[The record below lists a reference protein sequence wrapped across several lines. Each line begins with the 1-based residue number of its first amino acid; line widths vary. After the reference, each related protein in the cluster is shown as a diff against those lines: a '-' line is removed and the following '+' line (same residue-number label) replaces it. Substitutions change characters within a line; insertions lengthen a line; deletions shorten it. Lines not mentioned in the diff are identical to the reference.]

1 MAKRGRPIDWRKA
14 YSTYKRTV
22 DYYTKKLG
30 TMKNEW
36 YMTDFHQFKER
47 VTSQREIENKWTVAK
62 TVSYFAQKA
71 SLNEMTIKQINEH
84 RSGEKEPG
92 KRMSITKAVDT
103 NTTPT
108 NKAKNEETKYIV
120 NLVNENEWW
129 DGDDRQASIERL
141 SAAVVNGELTI
152 SEMYRFLMTVGI
164 TGTAE
169 RRDLI
174 SENVFGSY

>member
-1 MAKRGRPIDWRKA
+1 MAKRGRPINWRKA
-14 YSTYKRTV
+14 YSTYKQTV
-22 DYYTKKLG
+22 DRYTNKLG

-36 YMTDFHQFKER
+36 YMEDFHQFKER
-47 VTSQREIENKWTVAK
+47 ITSQREIMENKWTVAK

-71 SLNEMTIKQINEH
+71 SLNEMTIKQINEL
-84 RSGEKEPG
+84 RRVGKEFG
-92 KRMSITKAVDT
+92 KRLSFEKAV
-103 NTTPT
+103 NIFRS
-108 NKAKNEETKYIV
+108 AKNEETKYIV
-120 NLVNENEWW
+120 NLVNKNEWW
-129 DGDDRQASIERL
+129 DGEDRQASIERL

-152 SEMYRFLMTVGI
+152 SEMYKFLMTVGI

>member
-71 SLNEMTIKQINEH
+71 SLNEMTIKQINEL
-84 RSGEKEPG
+84 RSVGKEFG
-92 KRMSITKAVDT
+92 KRLSFTKAVGIFRS
-103 NTTPT
+103 
-108 NKAKNEETKYIV
+108 AKDEETKYIV

-129 DGDDRQASIERL
+129 DNDDRQASIERL

-152 SEMYRFLMTVGI
+152 SEMYKFLMAVGI

>member
-71 SLNEMTIKQINEH
+71 SLNEMTIKQINEL
-84 RSGEKEPG
+84 RSVGKEFG
-92 KRMSITKAVDT
+92 KRMSFTKAVDIFRSS
-103 NTTPT
+103 
-108 NKAKNEETKYIV
+108 KNEETKYIV

-141 SAAVVNGELTI
+141 SAAVVNGEMTI

>member
-1 MAKRGRPIDWRKA
+1 MAKRGRPISWRKA
-14 YSTYKRTV
+14 YNTYKNTV

-36 YMTDFHQFKER
+36 YMEDFHQFKER
-47 VTSQREIENKWTVAK
+47 VTSQREIMDNKWTVAK

-71 SLNEMTIKQINEH
+71 SLNEMTINQINEL
-84 RSGEKEPG
+84 RSVGKEFG
-92 KRMSITKAVDT
+92 KRLSFQKAVDIFRS
-103 NTTPT
+103 
-108 NKAKNEETKYIV
+108 AKNEETKYIT

>member
-1 MAKRGRPIDWRKA
+1 MAKRGRPISWQKA
-14 YSTYKRTV
+14 YSTYQRTV
-22 DYYTKKLG
+22 ENYTKKLG

-36 YMTDFHQFKER
+36 YMEDFHQFKER
-47 VTSQREIENKWTVAK
+47 VTSQREIMDNKWTVAK

-71 SLNEMTIKQINEH
+71 SLNEMTIKQIDEL
-84 RSGEKEPG
+84 RSVGKEFG
-92 KRMSITKAVDT
+92 KRMSFAKAVSIFRS
-103 NTTPT
+103 
-108 NKAKNEETKYIV
+108 AKDEETKYIV

-164 TGTAE
+164 SGTAE

>member
-47 VTSQREIENKWTVAK
+47 VTSQREIESKWTVAK

-71 SLNEMTIKQINEH
+71 SLNEMTIKQINEL
-84 RSGEKEPG
+84 RSVGKEFG
-92 KRMSITKAVDT
+92 KRLSFTKAVGIFRS
-103 NTTPT
+103 
-108 NKAKNEETKYIV
+108 AKDEETKYIV
-120 NLVNENEWW
+120 KLVNENDWW

>member
-47 VTSQREIENKWTVAK
+47 VTSQREIESKWTVAK

-71 SLNEMTIKQINEH
+71 SLNEMTIKQINEL
-84 RSGEKEPG
+84 RSVGKEFG
-92 KRMSITKAVDT
+92 KRMSFTKAVDIFRS
-103 NTTPT
+103 
-108 NKAKNEETKYIV
+108 AKDEETKYIV
-120 NLVNENEWW
+120 NLVNENDWW

>member
-22 DYYTKKLG
+22 ENYTKKLG

-47 VTSQREIENKWTVAK
+47 VTSQREIESKWTVAK

-71 SLNEMTIKQINEH
+71 SLNEMTIKQINEL
-84 RSGEKEPG
+84 RSVGKEFG
-92 KRMSITKAVDT
+92 KRMRFITAV
-103 NTTPT
+103 NIFRS
-108 NKAKNEETKYIV
+108 ARNEEMKYIV
-120 NLVNENEWW
+120 NLVNKKKWW
-129 DGDDRQASIERL
+129 DKDERRASIERL
-141 SAAVVNGELTI
+141 SAAVVDGELTI
-152 SEMYRFLMTVGI
+152 SEMYKFLATVGI
-164 TGTAE
+164 DDAAE

-174 SENVFGSY
+174 SQNIFGSY

>member
-47 VTSQREIENKWTVAK
+47 VTSQREIESKWTVAK

-71 SLNEMTIKQINEH
+71 SLNEMTIKQINEL
-84 RSGEKEPG
+84 RSVGKEFG
-92 KRMSITKAVDT
+92 KRMSFTKAVDIFRS
-103 NTTPT
+103 
-108 NKAKNEETKYIV
+108 AKDEETKYIV

>member
-1 MAKRGRPIDWRKA
+1 MAKRGRPISWRKA
-14 YSTYKRTV
+14 YSTYKNTV

-47 VTSQREIENKWTVAK
+47 VTSQREIMENKWTVAK

-71 SLNEMTIKQINEH
+71 SLNEMTINQINEL
-84 RSGEKEPG
+84 RSVGKEFG
-92 KRMSITKAVDT
+92 KRLSFQKAVDIFRS
-103 NTTPT
+103 
-108 NKAKNEETKYIV
+108 AKDEETKYIT

>member
-14 YSTYKRTV
+14 YSTYKHTV

-71 SLNEMTIKQINEH
+71 SLNEMTIKQIDEL
-84 RSGEKEPG
+84 RSVGKEFG
-92 KRMSITKAVDT
+92 KRLSFAKAV
-103 NTTPT
+103 
-108 NKAKNEETKYIV
+108 KIFRSAKDEETKYIV
-120 NLVNENEWW
+120 NLVNQNEWW

-141 SAAVVNGELTI
+141 SAAVVNGEMTI

-164 TGTAE
+164 SGTAE

>member
-1 MAKRGRPIDWRKA
+1 MAKRGRPINWRKA
-14 YSTYKRTV
+14 YRTYKRTV
-22 DYYTKKLG
+22 DNYTKKLG

-36 YMTDFHQFKER
+36 YMEDFHQFKER
-47 VTSQREIENKWTVAK
+47 VTSQREIMDNKWTVAK

-71 SLNEMTIKQINEH
+71 SLNEMTIKQINEL
-84 RSGEKEPG
+84 RSVGKEFG
-92 KRMSITKAVDT
+92 KRLSFAKAVSIFRS
-103 NTTPT
+103 
-108 NKAKNEETKYIV
+108 AKDEETKYIV

-141 SAAVVNGELTI
+141 SAAVVSGELTI
-152 SEMYRFLMTVGI
+152 SEMYKFLMTVGI

>member
-1 MAKRGRPIDWRKA
+1 MAKRGRPISWRKA
-14 YSTYKRTV
+14 YSTYKNTV

-30 TMKNEW
+30 TRKNEW
-36 YMTDFHQFKER
+36 YMEDFHQFKER
-47 VTSQREIENKWTVAK
+47 VTSQREIMENKWTVAK

-71 SLNEMTIKQINEH
+71 SLNEMTIKQIDEL
-84 RSGEKEPG
+84 RSVGKEFG
-92 KRMSITKAVDT
+92 KRLSFAKAVSIFRS
-103 NTTPT
+103 
-108 NKAKNEETKYIV
+108 AKDEETKYIV
-120 NLVNENEWW
+120 DLVNENEWW

-164 TGTAE
+164 SGTAE

>member
-71 SLNEMTIKQINEH
+71 SLNEMTIKQINEL
-84 RSGEKEPG
+84 RSVGKEFG
-92 KRMSITKAVDT
+92 KRMSFTKAVDIFRS
-103 NTTPT
+103 
-108 NKAKNEETKYIV
+108 AKNEETKYIV

>member
-1 MAKRGRPIDWRKA
+1 MAKRGRPIGWRKA
-14 YSTYKRTV
+14 YNAYRKTV

-47 VTSQREIENKWTVAK
+47 VTSQREIMENKWTVAK

-71 SLNEMTIKQINEH
+71 SLNEMTIKQIEEL
-84 RSGEKEPG
+84 RRVGKEFG
-92 KRMSITKAVDT
+92 KRLSFAKAVSVFRS
-103 NTTPT
+103 
-108 NKAKNEETKYIV
+108 AKDEETKYIM

-152 SEMYRFLMTVGI
+152 SEMYRFLATVGI
-164 TGTAE
+164 AGTDE

-174 SENVFGSY
+174 SQNIFGSN